1 MSEKKAAYL
10 GDGAYVEGHGSC
22 EVRIYTSDGI
32 TETNEIFLEP
42 QAIAKLNK
50 FADRLW
56 KPLEVIAHHEMKK
69 EWEK

>member
-1 MSEKKAAYL
+1 MSEKQATYL
-10 GDGAYVEGHGSC
+10 GDGVYAEDDSC
-22 EVRIYTSDGI
+22 QIMLYTGNG
-32 TETNEIFLEP
+32 NEIFLEP

-56 KPLEVIAHHEMKK
+56 KPLEVIAHHEMMK